1 MNHSAFEQ
9 AKNHA
14 LYILRQYQPPTHEN
28 MRAAINAAC
37 ITLQAMGTVAE
48 GELDKDQLL
57 RDIEAML
64 NIWAPDGTQLV
75 DTKGH
80 EPWLPDKRSKVN
92 WDFWR
97 RYELYL
103 QQDLGMPPAII
114 ARLDSLT
121 DRVLGLL
128 EDPQRR
134 GPWDRR
140 GMVVGQVQSGKTAN
154 YTALICKAV
163 DAGYKLIIVLAG
175 VHNSLRSQTQLRL
188 DEGFLGRDT
197 QQSRVFTKESAKMGV
212 GHIVVTERRLAAHSL
227 TTSAGDGDFHRT
239 KAKSVAMYI
248 GNDPVILVIKKNGS
262 VLNNLIKWVQATVG
276 QLDGDGKRIAKDL
289 PVLVLDDEADHGS
302 VDTRAR
308 AIDETGQFTNDHD
321 PTAIN
326 RLIRQLL
333 NTFEQSAYVGYTATP
348 FANIFIPPDDVNVK
362 HGEDLFPRSFII
374 NLPAPTNYVGP
385 VQVFGLTAPGDGDA
399 APLSGLPVVRTVTDS
414 EPFIP
419 SSHKKELIPSG
430 LPGSLQE
437 AMRAFV
443 LSCATRLARGQS
455 KAHNSMLIHVT
466 RFNAVQRL
474 VGDLVEQELR
484 TLKQRLE
491 YGDGD
496 RLPTLRDELKSL
508 WKQDY
513 VPTTASIQGRIE
525 DPEVNA
531 LAWSDVEPHL
541 KDAALKIGIKLI
553 NGEAQDVLDYHDHP
567 NGLSV
572 IAIGGDKLSRGLTL
586 EGLTVSY
593 YLRST
598 QMYDTLMQM
607 GRWFGYRPGYLDL
620 CRLYT
625 TAELI
630 QWYEHITAASEELR
644 GEFDRMA
651 TAHLTPMDY
660 GLKVQSHPGGL
671 MVTSAGKM
679 RFGRKVRVSFD
690 RSLIES
696 YMIQKDKA
704 AIDHNYHITDSFL
717 RSLPAPVQPQCDDLH
732 WRQVPAGQV
741 MAYLNQLRG
750 HQALL
755 ASDPPHLAEY
765 IGKKRDHGEL
775 AEWTVVLIDVSS
787 KRKTRPASLGGFD
800 VGLSLRNPD
809 DKSRPDTYYIRNRH
823 IITGSDE
830 MLDLTEDE
838 YKRALAGTIAE
849 WTAKEENKR
858 SAEAPSRPSG
868 PYIRAERAKT
878 RGLLLLYPLDPQA
891 EDLFPDGDVRRTGNP
906 VIGYALSFPGTDRPE
921 EAVEYIVNPVY
932 WKEELAFE

>member
-1 MNHSAFEQ
+1 VTHTAFEQ

-14 LYILRQYQPPTHEN
+14 LLILRQYQLPTHEN
-28 MRAAINAAC
+28 IRAAINAAC
-37 ITLQAMGTVAE
+37 ITLEAMGTAAN
-48 GELDKDQLL
+48 GEVDKDQLQ
-57 RDIEAML
+57 RDIESLL
-64 NIWAPDGTQLV
+64 NVWAPDGTQLV
-75 DTKGH
+75 DMKGH
-80 EPWLPDKRSKVN
+80 EPWLPDTRSKVN

-103 QQDLGMPPAII
+103 GEDKGIPPAVI

-128 EDPQRR
+128 ENPKRR

-154 YTALICKAV
+154 YTGLICKAV

-197 QQSRVFTKESAKMGV
+197 QQSRVFLKETARMGV
-212 GHIVVTERRLAAHSL
+212 GHFVLTDRRLAAHSL
-227 TTSAGDGDFHRT
+227 TTSAGDGDFHRA
-239 KAKSVAMYI
+239 KAKSIAVYI

-262 VLNNLIKWVQATVG
+262 VLNNLIKWVHATVA
-276 QLDGDGKRIAKDL
+276 DAKPPAKDL
-289 PVLVLDDEADHGS
+289 PVLVLDDEADHAS

-308 AIDETGQFTNDHD
+308 AVDEAGQFAEDHD

-326 RLIRQLL
+326 RLIRHLL
-333 NTFEQSAYVGYTATP
+333 NSFEQSAYVGYTATP

-374 NLPAPTNYVGP
+374 NLPAPSNYVGP
-385 VQVFGLTAPGDGDA
+385 VQVFGLTRAGDGDGG
-399 APLSGLPVVRTVTDS
+399 PVMGLPVVRTVSDS
-414 EPFIP
+414 QPFIP
-419 SSHKKELIPSG
+419 TPHRKELVPPD
-430 LPGSLQE
+430 LPDSLRE
-437 AMRAFV
+437 AIRAFI
-443 LSCATRLARGQS
+443 LSCAARRARGDE
-455 KAHNSMLIHVT
+455 KAHNSMLVHVT
-466 RFNAVQRL
+466 RFNAVQRIM
-474 VGDLVEQELR
+474 GDLVQQELR

-496 RLPTLRDELKSL
+496 RLPTLKDELQLL
-508 WKQDY
+508 WEQDY
-513 VPTTASIQGRIE
+513 APTTADIQHRFD
-525 DPEVNA
+525 DPEITT
-531 LAWSDVEPHL
+531 LTWSEIEPNL
-541 KDAALKIGIKLI
+541 RDAALKIDIKLI
-553 NGEAQDVLDYHDHP
+553 NGEAQDVLDYYGQP
-567 NGLSV
+567 NGISV

-593 YLRST
+593 YLRTT

-625 TAELI
+625 TPELV

-644 GEFDRMA
+644 EEFDRMA

-660 GLKVQSHPGGL
+660 GLKVQTHPGGL

-679 RFGRKVRVSFD
+679 RYGRKVRVSFD

-696 YMIQKDKA
+696 YLIQKDKSV
-704 AIDHNYHITDSFL
+704 IDHNYAVTDAFL
-717 RSLPAPVQPQCDDLH
+717 QRLPPPVQPKGDDYH
-732 WRQVPAGQV
+732 WLNVPAGEV
-741 MAYLNQLRG
+741 ITYLSQLRG
-750 HQALL
+750 HPALP

-765 IGKKRDHGEL
+765 IGKKLLHGEL
-775 AEWTVVLIDVSS
+775 AHWTVVLIDVVS
-787 KRKTRPASLGGFD
+787 KRKGRPGSVGGIT
-800 VGLSLRNPD
+800 VGLSLRNPGD
-809 DKSRPDTYYIRNRH
+809 RSSQDAYYIRNRH

-830 MLDLTEDE
+830 MLDLSQEERD
-838 YKRALAGTIAE
+838 RALAGTISE
-849 WTAKEENKR
+849 WEAKEENKR
-858 SAEAPSRPSG
+858 SSDPPSRPSG
-868 PYIRAERAKT
+868 PYIRAERPRD
-878 RGLLLLYPLDPQA
+878 RGLLLLYPLDPDA
-891 EDLFPDGDVRRTGNP
+891 EELFPPDDVRRKGNP
-906 VIGYALSFPGTDRPE
+906 IIGYALSFPGTDRPD

-932 WKEELAFE
+932 WKEELAAE